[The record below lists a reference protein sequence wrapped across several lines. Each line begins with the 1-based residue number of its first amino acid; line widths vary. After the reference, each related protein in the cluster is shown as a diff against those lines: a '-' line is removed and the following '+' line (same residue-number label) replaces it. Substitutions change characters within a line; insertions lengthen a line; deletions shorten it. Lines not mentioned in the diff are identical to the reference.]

1 MAAVMM
7 GLVALA
13 PGCVQQAASEGQQ
26 AAASTMPKTAFKND
40 KTAYD
45 YFRTQGFTNFQAA
58 GAVGNLDQESGIDPT
73 ISQNGGGVGRG
84 IAQWSTG
91 GRWDTSDGDNL
102 LAFAAQ
108 ENKSPYD
115 LGVQL
120 DFIMFELHTFSDYGL
135 AKLLASKTLA
145 DATTDFE
152 LDFEGCGIPDECD
165 ADSRQSY
172 AQDIFNAYGNDPVQ
186 TADGGSSAA
195 DGGTSGTPDLAQSS
209 SSTDMAG
216 SGHGSGGGSGAGG
229 GGGSAEPPVHSSGC
243 SMASGTAAGSGA
255 TLWLSALMAALGLT
269 ARRRSRA
276 RRAFAPIQ

>member
-7 GLVALA
+7 GLVAIA
-13 PGCVQQAASEGQQ
+13 PGCVQQAAPEGQR
-26 AAASTMPKTAFKND
+26 AAATTMPKTAFKND

-58 GAVGNLDQESGIDPT
+58 GAVGNLDQESGLDPT

-91 GRWDTSDGDNL
+91 GRWDTADGDNL

-120 DFIMFELHTFSDYGL
+120 DFIMFELRTFPDYGL
-135 AKLLASKTLA
+135 TKLLNSTTLA

-165 ADSRQSY
+165 ADARQNY

-186 TADGGSSAA
+186 TADGGTTA
-195 DGGTSGTPDLAQSS
+195 DGGASSPPDLAQSS
-209 SSTDMAG
+209 SSSGDMAAA
-216 SGHGSGGGSGAGG
+216 GHGSGGGGGGAGG
-229 GGGSAEPPVHSSGC
+229 GESVPPVHAHGC

-255 TLWLSALMAALGLT
+255 TSWLSALLAALGLAT
-269 ARRRSRA
+269 RRRSRA
-276 RRAFAPIQ
+276 RRAAAPIQ